1 MRMTSR
7 KKEILSYFEPD
18 NLEWVTGEIGAPPF
32 DVSGV
37 AYLLHGMASFDKR
50 HQIESTRRTL
60 ESMVAG
66 GLLERVTVYESRQI
80 RRGGE
85 TNATV
90 VRYGLPVSAL
100 LCAIL
105 AALITQYQ
113 ANTCGSVNSLQSVV
127 DAAQVVNPAF
137 NIQHQEIVDLG
148 LLRIIRL
155 SGL

>member
-18 NLEWVTGEIGAPPF
+18 NLEWVSGEIGAPPL

-37 AYLLHGMASFDKR
+37 AYLLHGMKSFDKR
-50 HQIESTRRTL
+50 HQLESTRRTL

-66 GLLERVTVYESRQI
+66 GLLERVTVYELRQV

-90 VRYGLPVSAL
+90 VRYGLPGHCAVMCDTGGADNAISGEYMRVS
-100 LCAIL
+100 
-105 AALITQYQ
+105 
-113 ANTCGSVNSLQSVV
+113 
-127 DAAQVVNPAF
+127 
-137 NIQHQEIVDLG
+137 
-148 LLRIIRL
+148 
-155 SGL
+155 

>member
-18 NLEWVTGEIGAPPF
+18 NLEWVTGEMGAPPF

-37 AYLLHGMASFDKR
+37 ACLLHGMASFDKR
-50 HQIESTRRTL
+50 HQLESTRRTL

-66 GLLERVTVYESRQI
+66 GLLERVTVYESRQV

-90 VRYGLPVSAL
+90 VRYGLPGH
-100 LCAIL
+100 CAVVRDNGG
-105 AALITQYQ
+105 AD
-113 ANTCGSVNSLQSVV
+113 NS
-127 DAAQVVNPAF
+127 
-137 NIQHQEIVDLG
+137 I
-148 LLRIIRL
+148 
-155 SGL
+155 SGEYERVG

>member
-37 AYLLHGMASFDKR
+37 AYLLHGMVSFDKR
-50 HQIESTRRTL
+50 HQLESTRRTL

-90 VRYGLPVSAL
+90 VRYGLPGQ
-100 LCAIL
+100 CAVMRD
-105 AALITQYQ
+105 
-113 ANTCGSVNSLQSVV
+113 CGSRP
-127 DAAQVVNPAF
+127 AQDYQTLWPVIAIHCNHAS
-137 NIQHQEIVDLG
+137 
-148 LLRIIRL
+148 RL
-155 SGL
+155 SFPPGWCLSHAGS

>member
-50 HQIESTRRTL
+50 HQLESARRTL

-66 GLLERVTVYESRQI
+66 GLLDRVGNDSNLLIVFYVQI
-80 RRGGE
+80 MPDDFVMQLHR
-85 TNATV
+85 
-90 VRYGLPVSAL
+90 
-100 LCAIL
+100 
-105 AALITQYQ
+105 
-113 ANTCGSVNSLQSVV
+113 
-127 DAAQVVNPAF
+127 F
-137 NIQHQEIVDLG
+137 
-148 LLRIIRL
+148 
-155 SGL
+155 

>member
-37 AYLLHGMASFDKR
+37 AYLLHGMVSFDKR
-50 HQIESTRRTL
+50 HQLESTRRTL

-90 VRYGLPVSAL
+90 VRPVIVL

-113 ANTCGSVNSLQSVV
+113 VNTCGSVNSLQSVV